1 MRLVSRELLMK
12 YADRRGP
19 VAGFITYINNDN

>member
-12 YADRRGP
+12 YADRRGL
-19 VAGFITYINNDN
+19 AGFITYINKDN